1 MVPLIPILIIFFIV
15 FSILLIYLNGWYH
28 SNLKRKIAI
37 HANHKDFNPKISII
51 ICARN
56 EALNLEK
63 NLEKI
68 LNQSYANIEVIV
80 IDHNSTDNSQE
91 ILNSLKSKYAKLV
104 IRKISLSQNQYKGKK
119 QALYEGFQIATGAFV
134 IITDADCWPAG
145 TDWVKEMIQPFE
157 QQHIDFVLAY
167 APYTKDKG
175 FLNDIIQYETF
186 TTFQTMQYFND
197 LGKPYMAVGRNMA
210 IRKSILTEAYWEK
223 YKSLPYGD
231 DDLLLQYYGNAK
243 NVYINERP
251 GSEMYSNPETKW
263 NYWWHQKM
271 RHLQAGKYYKRNIL
285 ALLTILHITELL
297 QLIVLI
303 FVISC
308 IYKNIVLIYLS
319 IPFIGLYILQYW
331 QFNKR
336 DGNEIGFGKFVLIKN
351 LMVIY
356 YIFSPP
362 ISFFYKNSIW
372 QRNTPYQ

>member
-15 FSILLIYLNGWYH
+15 FSILLIYIKQWYH
-28 SNLKRKIAI
+28 SNLKRKTAI
-37 HANHKDFNPKISII
+37 YVSHKDFNPKISII

-68 LNQSYANIEVIV
+68 LNQSYTNIEVIV
-80 IDHNSTDNSQE
+80 IDHDSTDNSQE
-91 ILNSLKSKYAKLV
+91 ILNVLKSKYAKLV
-104 IRKISLSQNQYKGKK
+104 VCKISLTQNQYKGKK

-134 IITDADCWPAG
+134 IITDADCWPVD

-157 QQHIDFVLAY
+157 QQPIDFVLAY
-167 APYTKDKG
+167 APYTKEKG
-175 FLNDIIQYETF
+175 FLNDIVQYETI

-223 YKSLPYGD
+223 YNSIPYGD

-243 NVYINERP
+243 NVYIKERS
-251 GSEMYSNPETKW
+251 GSAMFSNPETIWK
-263 NYWWHQKM
+263 YWWHQKM
-271 RHLQAGKYYKRNIL
+271 RHLQAGKYYKKNIL
-285 ALLTILHITELL
+285 VLLTILHITELL

-303 FVISC
+303 FTISC

-319 IPFIGLYILQYW
+319 IPLIGLYILQYR
-331 QFNKR
+331 QFKKR
-336 DGNEIGFGKFVLIKN
+336 EGNEIGFGKFVLIKN

-356 YIFSPP
+356 YLFSPL
-362 ISFFYKNSIW
+362 ISFFYKNNIW